1 MTNNDFFPQRPS
13 LTPMIYAYEDLN
25 PEYKGL
31 LKIGYTE
38 VDVDRRVAQQYPT
51 KRPDGKIP
59 YRIVLREVQPERR
72 NRIH

>member
-1 MTNNDFFPQRPS
+1 MNTDFFPQRPS

-31 LKIGYTE
+31 LKVGYTE

-51 KRPDGKIP
+51 KRTDGKAP
-59 YRIVLREVQPERR
+59 YRIVLREVRTER
-72 NRIH
+72 